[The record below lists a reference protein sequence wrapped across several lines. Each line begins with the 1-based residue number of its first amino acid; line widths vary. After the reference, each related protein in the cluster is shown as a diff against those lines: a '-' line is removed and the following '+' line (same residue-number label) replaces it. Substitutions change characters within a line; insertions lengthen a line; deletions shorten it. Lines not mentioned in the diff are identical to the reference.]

1 MRKLLFPTLIT
12 LILLI
17 SFSCATTP
25 EENIG
30 VEPESGRSGTP
41 EVTVKAGKA
50 EAEDAKNLA
59 GTSQEKAVELKA
71 PKAAPE
77 EYSKAME
84 YYEHADDAFADENYS
99 DAFDLYSLASEKFE
113 ESAEI
118 ALKKREEAL
127 AAMKAADEAISKT
140 EKNSEDALE
149 ETGGEE

>member
-1 MRKLLFPTLIT
+1 MRKLLFPILIT

-25 EENIG
+25 EETISPD
-30 VEPESGRSGTP
+30 PESGRSETP
-41 EVTVKAGKA
+41 VVTVKAGKT
-50 EAEDAKNLA
+50 EAEDAKKLA

-71 PKAAPE
+71 PKAAPD
-77 EYSKAME
+77 EYIKAME

-99 DAFDLYSLASEKFE
+99 DAFELYSLASEKFD
-113 ESAEI
+113 ESADI

-127 AAMKAADEAISKT
+127 AAMKAADDAISKT

-149 ETGGEE
+149 ETGGDE